1 MSKRKRIEYLLVTLA
16 AFVSGGLLYAFV
28 GQMSMKAFQEFGL
41 EINWSAWQNGFM
53 GGCFISCIV
62 SSVILAA
69 RFFAKR
75 KLWFKVLAAF
85 LWFPVAGISLAVG
98 MIGFFPYWVYNLVR
112 IIIDK
117 PEEKPEEEN
126 G

>member
-1 MSKRKRIEYLLVTLA
+1 MPITAEA
-16 AFVSGGLLYAFV
+16 AAAPSEKNAALP
-28 GQMSMKAFQEFGL
+28 KACLFL
-41 EINWSAWQNGFM
+41 
-53 GGCFISCIV
+53 C
-62 SSVILAA
+62 
-69 RFFAKR
+69 FFAKR

-112 IIIDK
+112 IIIGK